1 MIDIK
6 EGDDDKKVTITKY
19 NKWNLIY
26 DSKHSFY
33 RYRNNKKKNANFS
46 FKSKYSFLIEFY
58 YGLEIF
64 DRLDPQKRHTHTHT
78 KWMYMIYL
86 LSYIMSF

>member
-33 RYRNNKKKNANFS
+33 RYRNNKKKMLT
-46 FKSKYSFLIEFY
+46 FLLNQNIRF
-58 YGLEIF
+58 
-64 DRLDPQKRHTHTHT
+64 
-78 KWMYMIYL
+78 
-86 LSYIMSF
+86 